1 MAFRP
6 ARGQNEVVTFPID
19 LHIGDLAIPLHI
31 VFDILAFG
39 LGFAYYRYLRQRQG
53 DAISAG
59 VRMWIMIGA
68 IFGALIGSRVVGV
81 LEHADML
88 RNSPGLSVY
97 FASKTIVGGLVG
109 GLVGVELIKKLLGE
123 SRSSGDL
130 FAYPLI
136 LAMIVGRVGCFLTGA
151 SDRTVGVASDLPW
164 AFDQGSGYP
173 QHPTALYEMVFLAL
187 LWVSLAMIQQT
198 RIRRESPS
206 RPGALFRQFMVAYLS
221 FRLLVELLKPRQPL
235 VLGLSAIQATCVLA
249 LLYYGWLWF
258 RLRRTDASP

>member
-1 MAFRP
+1 M
-6 ARGQNEVVTFPID
+6 TFPID
-19 LHIGDLAIPLHI
+19 FHIGAIRIPSHI
-31 VFDILAFG
+31 VFDVLAFG

-53 DAISAG
+53 DAISAR

-81 LEHADML
+81 LEHLDML
-88 RNSPGLSVY
+88 RNSPGLAVY

-109 GLVGVELIKKLLGE
+109 GLLGVELVKKLLGE

-130 FAYPLI
+130 FAFPLI

-151 SDRTVGVASDLPW
+151 ADRTVGVASELPW
-164 AFDQGSGYP
+164 AFDQGNGYP

-187 LWVSLAMIQQT
+187 LWLCLVLIHET
-198 RIRRESPS
+198 RIRRQSP
-206 RPGALFRQFMVAYLS
+206 PPAGAFFRQFMVAYLS
-221 FRLLVELLKPRQPL
+221 FRLLVDFLKPRQPI
-235 VLGLSAIQATCVLA
+235 VLGLSAIQATCVFA

-258 RLRRTDASP
+258 GLRRIDAAR